1 MEFQNKLCE
10 DFFNQQIKE
19 IVQHRDIKV
28 SFILQLEQNL
38 VISVVTIPII
48 IIYFVETNNAAN
60 SVLFQ
65 SQMLA

>member
-28 SFILQLEQNL
+28 SFILELEQNL
-38 VISVVTIPII
+38 VIFVDTIPII
-48 IIYFVETNNAAN
+48 IIYFVETNNATN